1 MRSPLKQTPKKSTVS
16 AHGQLDDAEREY
28 QDDLAAHNKKKGK
41 YWYKINGK
49 PCTKAEYNAYKNK
62 PGSDEPG
69 KTTNDPDASG
79 NKAKIAKDRAN
90 NEASKKSTVLTEA
103 QTKLNEKK
111 PPLNYQKTP
120 LDFSSPLKGKK
131 RRARRA
137 LREEKYGT
145 KSRRKARKIEG
156 TTRSQQKRLERLGTK
171 ASAKRTARNTK
182 RYKGFTD
189 AELMARKEQGSSYK
203 KTPLDFKS
211 PVKQVRKDSTITYNQ
226 DTLNVDSTP
235 VGHRLGVKSAG
246 FGWGAAI
253 KAGNEKASMVK
264 ALQDRHATNKLN
276 QSNKEK
282 ESKSTFGSGGKRP
295 IMSNI

>member
-211 PVKQVRKDSTITYNQ
+211 PAKQTVNIPKRPGLEIKKNQNAKISQGTNKKSTIKKYSGPKVKTAEVPFYNAAKGA
-226 DTLNVDSTP
+226 LGYIKKKITP
-235 VGHRLGVKSAG
+235 R
-246 FGWGAAI
+246 
-253 KAGNEKASMVK
+253 
-264 ALQDRHATNKLN
+264 
-276 QSNKEK
+276 
-282 ESKSTFGSGGKRP
+282 
-295 IMSNI
+295 

>member
-1 MRSPLKQTPKKSTVS
+1 MRSPLKQKPKKSTVS

-28 QDDLAAHNKKKGK
+28 QDDLAAYNKKKSK

-49 PCTKAEYNAYKNK
+49 PCTKAQYLAYKNK

-69 KTTNDPDASG
+69 KSTNDPDASG

-90 NEASKKSTVLTEA
+90 NKASKRPTAPTEA
-103 QTKLNEKK
+103 QTKVKGGVS
-111 PPLNYQKTP
+111 PPLK
-120 LDFSSPLKGKK
+120 LFKK
-131 RRARRA
+131 RKARRA
-137 LREEKYGT
+137 ARYEKYGT

-211 PVKQVRKDSTITYNQ
+211 PAKQVRKDSTITYNQ

>member
-1 MRSPLKQTPKKSTVS
+1 MGSPLKQKPKKSTVS

-79 NKAKIAKDRAN
+79 NKAKIANNRAN
-90 NEASKKSTVLTEA
+90 NKASKRPTVLTKE
-103 QTKLNEKK
+103 QTKLKNQGTKTPEKN
-111 PPLNYQKTP
+111 PPFNYDKTP

-145 KSRRKARKIEG
+145 KSRRKARKITG
-156 TTRSQQKRLERLGTK
+156 NTRKQQKFQERIDKSKKSDGVNINTSNKQYATEYLG
-171 ASAKRTARNTK
+171 
-182 RYKGFTD
+182 
-189 AELMARKEQGSSYK
+189 L
-203 KTPLDFKS
+203 S
-211 PVKQVRKDSTITYNQ
+211 PVKQTVNVPKHPDLKLKKTKNTKISQGNKKSKNPKTSQSDHKKLN
-226 DTLNVDSTP
+226 TLSYGLDP
-235 VGHRLGVKSAG
+235 GV
-246 FGWGAAI
+246 
-253 KAGNEKASMVK
+253 EKAVNYIK
-264 ALQDRHATNKLN
+264 KKITPR
-276 QSNKEK
+276 
-282 ESKSTFGSGGKRP
+282 
-295 IMSNI
+295 